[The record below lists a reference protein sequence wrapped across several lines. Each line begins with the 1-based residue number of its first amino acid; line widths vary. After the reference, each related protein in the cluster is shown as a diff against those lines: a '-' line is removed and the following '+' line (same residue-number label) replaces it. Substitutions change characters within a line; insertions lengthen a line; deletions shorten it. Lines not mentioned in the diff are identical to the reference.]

1 MRIRFLGL
9 TLNFLKFLKLRPHL
23 LDQFLVDCL
32 FRSEAL
38 VSWTSKNVST
48 GWALV
53 DRYMAPSVCFECFEG
68 LLFHRKRL
76 LVLVARIPLLM
87 KRYVE
92 AVIESLRG
100 LMHLGHV
107 HLVVHIVVN
116 LFQSL
121 S

>member
-9 TLNFLKFLKLRPHL
+9 TLNFLKFLKLRPYL
-23 LDQFLVDCL
+23 LDQLLVDCW
-32 FRSEAL
+32 FRSETL
-38 VSWTSKNVST
+38 VSWTSKNVPT

-53 DRYMAPSVCFECFEG
+53 DSYMTLGVYVECLER
-68 LLFHRKRL
+68 LLFHRDRL
-76 LVLVARIPLLM
+76 RILIARIPLLM

-92 AVIESLRG
+92 AVMESFRR

-107 HLVVHIVVN
+107 YLVVHIIVN